1 MTVQNIT
8 WVLMDI
14 IKMIMNVSKVTALLP
29 QPTKWSAGCLNK
41 DWLRKEDKMDEIK
54 VGDKVLIDFYGALK
68 FNGIVTSIDGDV
80 IKGEITPHLKE
91 FRAPKSIV
99 FPIKEA
105 NNETE

>member
-1 MTVQNIT
+1 
-8 WVLMDI
+8 
-14 IKMIMNVSKVTALLP
+14 
-29 QPTKWSAGCLNK
+29 
-41 DWLRKEDKMDEIK
+41 MDEIK
-54 VGDKVLIDFYGALK
+54 VGDKVVINYFAFE

-80 IKGEITPHLKE
+80 VEGEITSPLKS